1 MVSKDEF
8 LKQIDH
14 EAAAKRTTALQS
26 ISRAEAIEAAGA
38 VVVARLAE
46 VARGYSDAMQERGL
60 PFEVTQTRSALLV
73 RSGRRMLAIALND
86 EGLFTTV
93 SQVEGDPVPAASQRP
108 QMPEPV
114 APEAMSNAYF
124 EKALQSFIRAALAAK
139 R

>member
-8 LKQIDH
+8 LRQIDH
-14 EAAAKRTTALQS
+14 EEAAKRTTALQS

-46 VARGYSDAMQERGL
+46 VARSYSDAMQQRGL
-60 PFEVTQTRSALLV
+60 PFEVNQTRSALLV

-93 SQVEGDPVPAASQRP
+93 SLVEGDPVPAVSQRT
-108 QMPEPV
+108 QTPEPL

-124 EKALQSFIRAALAAK
+124 EQALQAFIRAALAAK
-139 R
+139 K